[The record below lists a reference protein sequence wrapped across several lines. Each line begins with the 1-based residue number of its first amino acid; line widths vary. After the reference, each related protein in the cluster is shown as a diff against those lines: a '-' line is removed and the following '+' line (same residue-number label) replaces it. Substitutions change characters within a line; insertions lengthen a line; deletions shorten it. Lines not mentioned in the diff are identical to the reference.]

1 MKRPIYLDHHA
12 TTPLDPR
19 VLDAMLPYLRE
30 DFGNPASSTH
40 LYGWRAEAAL
50 TDARE
55 RLAAAIGAGD
65 PAEIV
70 FTSGTTESDNL
81 ALLGVVRASRQR
93 RRHLV
98 TSVVEHPA
106 VLDACRALE
115 GEGVEVS
122 RLPVDAEGRLDPSA
136 VEAAIGP
143 HTRLVSVGA
152 ANGEVGTVQPLD
164 AIGAVC
170 RERGVPF
177 HSDGAQWV
185 GKLPVSVREVGI
197 DLLAFCAHKIYG
209 PKGIGALYVRG
220 GRPRIP
226 LQPILHGG
234 GHQAGRRSGT
244 LPVAQCVGFALAL
257 ELCVE
262 EKDVEARRQCE
273 LRDRLLAS
281 LEDALPGV
289 WRNGAR
295 EGGLP
300 GNLNVSFDG
309 VAADALL
316 PALPE
321 LALSTGSACAS
332 ANAEPSHV
340 LIALGLAEERVRG
353 ALRIGLGRGTGVEDV
368 DFAAQRLIEEV
379 RRARGASSR
388 AKLGGSR

>member
-50 TDARE
+50 SDARE
-55 RLAAAIGAGD
+55 RLAAAIGAAD
-65 PAEIV
+65 PSEIV

-81 ALLGVVRASRQR
+81 ALLGVLRASRET

-98 TSVVEHPA
+98 TSAVEHPA

-115 GEGVEVS
+115 AEGVEVS
-122 RLPVDAEGRLDPSA
+122 RLPVDAEGRLDASL

-152 ANGEVGTVQPLD
+152 ANGEVGTVQALE
-164 AIGAVC
+164 AITALC

-185 GKLPVSVREVGI
+185 GKLPVSVREMGI

-244 LPVAQCVGFALAL
+244 LPVAQCVGFARAL

-262 EKDVEARRQCE
+262 EQDAEAGRQRA
-273 LRDRLLAS
+273 LRDRLLTR

-309 VAADALL
+309 VEADALL
-316 PALPE
+316 PSLPE

-332 ANAEPSHV
+332 ASAEPSHV
-340 LIALGLAEERVRG
+340 LVALGLAVDRVRG
-353 ALRIGLGRGTGVEDV
+353 ALRVGLGRGTREEDV
-368 DFAAQRLIEEV
+368 EFTAQRLIEEV

-388 AKLGGSR
+388 AKLGASR